1 MQDHHYCGII
11 YSLALEKLRIHLKTI
26 EKLAKRKK
34 RKFEAV
40 QRKYLQAIQQRTDVN
55 GSPSEK
61 EVLHNFLSQRE
72 EVVLEI
78 DTRYLEDER
87 RKAEEDFAKVFFWC
101 NCY

>member
-1 MQDHHYCGII
+1 M
-11 YSLALEKLRIHLKTI
+11 
-26 EKLAKRKK
+26 
-34 RKFEAV
+34 
-40 QRKYLQAIQQRTDVN
+40 QRKYLQAIQQRSDVN

-87 RKAEEDFAKVFFWC
+87 RKAEEDFAKVFSCAIVIEYIERYTYNQCRKRKWC
-101 NCY
+101 